1 MNLFPCIEVR
11 KCRLGHGIFAVEAVP
26 KGKLLLQ
33 FEGEHLSFDEQCQLD
48 HEGNALQIGQ
58 NLYLNPKSPGLYTN
72 HSCDPNCYINSDLWL
87 VAARHID
94 ADEELTI
101 DYSTTMLERHWEMH
115 DCQCGASLCRG
126 TIRDF
131 DTLPAET
138 QVRHV
143 ERGWAMQHVLAAAEL
158 EGLTPAEANEVL

>member
-1 MNLFPCIEVR
+1 MNLFPCVEVR
-11 KCRLGHGIFAVEAVP
+11 QSHLGYGIFAIEAVP
-26 KGKLLLQ
+26 RGTLLLQ
-33 FEGEHLSFDEQCQLD
+33 FEGEYLTFDEQCQLD

-58 NLYLNPKSPGLYTN
+58 NLYINPKPPGLYTN
-72 HSCDPNCYINSDLWL
+72 HSCDPNCYINSGLWL

-115 DCQCGASLCRG
+115 DCQCGSSLCRG

-143 ERGWAMQHVLAAAEL
+143 EQGWAMQHVLAASAKSL
-158 EGLTPAEANEVL
+158 SR

>member
-1 MNLFPCIEVR
+1 MSRFPCVKVR
-11 KCRLGHGIFAVEAVP
+11 ECRLGRGIFAVEAVP

-33 FEGEHLSFDEQCQLD
+33 FEGECLTFDEQCQLD

-58 NLYLNPKSPGLYTN
+58 NLYINPKPPGLYTN
-72 HSCDPNCYINSDLWL
+72 HSCEPNCYINFDLWL

-94 ADEELTI
+94 ADEELVI
-101 DYSTTMLERHWEMH
+101 DYSTTMLERHWEMK
-115 DCQCGASLCRG
+115 DCQCGSALCRG

-138 QVRHV
+138 QDWYLQQ
-143 ERGWAMQHVLAAAEL
+143 GWAMQHVLANTAEL
-158 EGLTPAEANEVL
+158 EVSNG